1 MRRLPKNLAVERTRR
16 PEPPIASRDWFVVD
30 AAGQTLGRLAT
41 EVASRLRGKHKP
53 EYTPHV
59 DTGDYIVII
68 NAEQVRVTGNKAQ
81 DKMYYRHSGFPGGIK
96 SSNFE
101 GLISKKPEA
110 PIEIA
115 VKGRRRFLVAA
126 TSVVGAAGA
135 VGAAVPFVGSWFPS
149 AKAKAA
155 GAPVKVNVSK
165 IDPGQQMIAEWRGQP
180 VFIVRRTEEILGN
193 LKKIEGQLSDPD
205 SKNSDQPA
213 YVDKEI
219 RSIKPEI
226 LLLIGICTH
235 LGCSPTFRPEVA
247 PADLG
252 KDWVGGYF
260 CPCHGSH
267 YDLAGRVYN
276 SATSLR
282 D

>member
-1 MRRLPKNLAVERTRR
+1 
-16 PEPPIASRDWFVVD
+16 
-30 AAGQTLGRLAT
+30 
-41 EVASRLRGKHKP
+41 
-53 EYTPHV
+53 
-59 DTGDYIVII
+59 
-68 NAEQVRVTGNKAQ
+68 
-81 DKMYYRHSGFPGGIK
+81 
-96 SSNFE
+96 
-101 GLISKKPEA
+101 
-110 PIEIA
+110 
-115 VKGRRRFLVAA
+115 LVAA

-165 IDPGQQMIAEWRGQP
+165 IEPGQQMIAEWRGQP

-193 LKKIEGQLSDPD
+193 LKKIEGQLSDPE

-213 YVDKEI
+213 YAQNEA

-226 LLLIGICTH
+226 LLLVGLCTH

-247 PADLG
+247 PVDLG

-267 YDLAGRVYN
+267 YDLAGRVYKSQPAPLN
-276 SATSLR
+276 LPVPPHNYESDDVIVIGVDKESA
-282 D
+282 